1 MKTKLY
7 TLTFAS
13 ILSISLNAQ
22 ITQEDL
28 PNAGDTATY
37 ALANALGT
45 STGTSGNNQTWD
57 YSNLSA
63 NNSERVDF
71 VSVSDAGF
79 TYAFVFGLPFSGS
92 YSDMAQKGVIPLP
105 QVLLDGIN
113 ALGLGVTFGDTY
125 NFFKRESDG
134 LVQKG
139 FGADVSGFGLPVQYS
154 TPDEIIP
161 IPLKLNN
168 TSTVN
173 YSYEL
178 ELPSIGVWSVTA
190 ERTNEVNGKGTLIL
204 PNATYQNVY
213 RVRSAISSQNTIS
226 SDQLPAFLNG
236 VPIPRDEVKYL
247 YIAPSLGFPVLEITA
262 TSLFGF
268 EVVSKVIYRATPVD
282 YTSIENNEITAFQ
295 LFPNPASNHLTIQ
308 TQLKKAQKLTF
319 EILDAQGRMVWNE
332 TRQATA
338 GSVFE
343 TISLNENA
351 IANGIYLLKITPE
364 TGRPEARSF
373 VVQNQ

>member
-1 MKTKLY
+1 
-7 TLTFAS
+7 
-13 ILSISLNAQ
+13 
-22 ITQEDL
+22 
-28 PNAGDTATY
+28 
-37 ALANALGT
+37 
-45 STGTSGNNQTWD
+45 
-57 YSNLSA
+57 
-63 NNSERVDF
+63 
-71 VSVSDAGF
+71 
-79 TYAFVFGLPFSGS
+79 
-92 YSDMAQKGVIPLP
+92 MAQKGVIPLP
-105 QVLLDGIN
+105 QILLDGIN
-113 ALGLGVTFGDTY
+113 ALGLGVSFGDTY

-161 IPLKLNN
+161 IPLTLNN
-168 TSTVN
+168 TSTID

-178 ELPSIGVWSVTA
+178 ELPSIGVWSVTS

-213 RVRSAISSQNTIS
+213 RVRSSLSSQNTIS
-226 SDQLPAFLNG
+226 SDQLPAILNG

-319 EILDAQGRMVWNE
+319 EILDSQGRMVWNE

-338 GSVFE
+338 GNVFE
-343 TISLNENA
+343 SISLNENA

-364 TGRPEARSF
+364 TGRPEVRSF

>member
-7 TLTFAS
+7 TLTATVF
-13 ILSISLNAQ
+13 LTVQLNAQ

-37 ALANALGT
+37 AVANALGT

-57 YSNLSA
+57 YSDLSA
-63 NNSERVDF
+63 NSAERVDF

-92 YSDMAQKGVIPLP
+92 YSDMAQSGVIPLP
-105 QVLLDGIN
+105 QLLLDGIN
-113 ALGLGVTFGDTY
+113 ALGLGVTFGETY
-125 NFFKRESDG
+125 NFFKRESNG

-154 TPDEIIP
+154 NPDQIIP
-161 IPLKLNN
+161 IPLTLNN
-168 TSTVN
+168 TSSVDYT
-173 YSYEL
+173 YEL

-190 ERTNEVNGKGTLIL
+190 ERINEVNGKGTLIL

-213 RVRSAISSQNTIS
+213 RIRSSISSQNTIS

-236 VPIPRDEVKYL
+236 VPIPRNEVKYL

-262 TSLFGF
+262 ASIFGF

-282 YTSIENNEITAFQ
+282 YTSVEENEISAFQ
-295 LFPNPASNHLTIQ
+295 LFPNPANNHLTIQ
-308 TQLKKAQKLTF
+308 TDLKNSQKLTF
-319 EILDAQGRMVWNE
+319 EIIDAQGRSIWST
-332 TRQATA
+332 TRQALT
-338 GSVFE
+338 GSITEQVSFNE
-343 TISLNENA
+343 FSL
-351 IANGIYLLKITPE
+351 ANGIYLLKITPE
-364 TGRPEARSF
+364 AGRSEVRTF
-373 VVQNQ
+373 VIQNQ

>member
-7 TLTFAS
+7 A
-13 ILSISLNAQ
+13 LSATAFLGLQLNAQ
-22 ITQEDL
+22 ITQEEL

-37 ALANALGT
+37 AVATALGT

-57 YSNLSA
+57 YSDLQA
-63 NNSERVDF
+63 NSSERVDF

-79 TYAFVFGLPFSGS
+79 TYSFVFGLPFSGS
-92 YSDMAQKGVIPLP
+92 YSDMAQRGVIPLP
-105 QVLLDGIN
+105 QILLDGIN

-154 TPDEIIP
+154 QPDEIIP
-161 IPLKLNN
+161 IPLTLNN

-178 ELPSIGVWSVTA
+178 ELPSVGVWSVTA

-213 RVRSAISSQNTIS
+213 RIRSEISSQNTIS

-236 VPIPRDEVKYL
+236 VPIPRNEVKYL

-262 TSLFGF
+262 ASLFGF
-268 EVVSKVIYRATPVD
+268 EVVSKVIYRATPID
-282 YTSIENNEITAFQ
+282 YTSVENNELSAFQ
-295 LFPNPASNHLTIQ
+295 LFPNPTNDLMHIQ
-308 TQLKKAQKLTF
+308 TDLKNSQKLTL
-319 EILDAQGRMVWNE
+319 EIVDTQGRLVWSKSSQC
-332 TRQATA
+332 QAGQNT
-338 GSVFE
+338 E
-343 TISLNENA
+343 QISLKSQGLS
-351 IANGIYLLKITPE
+351 NGIYLLKITPE
-364 TGRPEARSF
+364 AGRPEVRTF
-373 VVQNQ
+373 VIQNQ

>member
-7 TLTFAS
+7 TLTATALFS
-13 ILSISLNAQ
+13 IQLNAQ

-37 ALANALGT
+37 AVANALGT

-57 YSNLSA
+57 YSDLSA
-63 NNSERVDF
+63 NSAERVDF
-71 VSVSDAGF
+71 VSVADAGF
-79 TYAFVFGLPFSGS
+79 TYSFVFGLPFSGS
-92 YSDMAQKGVIPLP
+92 YSDMAQSGVIPLP
-105 QVLLDGIN
+105 QLLLDGIN
-113 ALGLGVTFGDTY
+113 ALGLGVTFGETY
-125 NFFKRESDG
+125 NFFKREANG

-154 TPDEIIP
+154 NPDEIIP
-161 IPLKLNN
+161 IPLTLNN
-168 TSTVN
+168 ASSVDYT
-173 YSYEL
+173 YEL

-190 ERTNEVNGKGTLIL
+190 ERNNEVNGKGTLIL

-213 RVRSAISSQNTIS
+213 RIRSSISSQNTIS

-282 YTSIENNEITAFQ
+282 YTSVEENEISAFQ
-295 LFPNPASNHLTIQ
+295 LFPNPANNHLTIQ
-308 TQLKKAQKLTF
+308 TDLKNSQKLTF
-319 EILDAQGRMVWNE
+319 EIIDAQGRLCWSAN
-332 TRQATA
+332 RQALA
-338 GSVFE
+338 GSVTEQVSFNE
-343 TISLNENA
+343 SSL
-351 IANGIYLLKITPE
+351 ANGIYLLKITPE
-364 TGRPEARSF
+364 AGRTEVRTF
-373 VVQNQ
+373 VIQNQ

>member
-7 TLTFAS
+7 ALTATT
-13 ILSISLNAQ
+13 ILSIQIQAQ
-22 ITQEDL
+22 ITESDL

-37 ALANALGT
+37 AVANALGT

-57 YSNLSA
+57 YSDLQA

-105 QVLLDGIN
+105 QILLDGIN

-161 IPLKLNN
+161 IPLTLNN
-168 TSTVN
+168 TNTVN

-190 ERTNEVNGKGTLIL
+190 ERINEVNGKGTLIL

-213 RVRSAISSQNTIS
+213 RVRSALSSQNTIS

-282 YTSIENNEITAFQ
+282 YTSIENNEITSFQ
-295 LFPNPASNHLTIQ
+295 LFPNPASNLLTIQ
-308 TQLKKAQKLTF
+308 TQLKKAQKLTL
-319 EILDAQGRMVWNE
+319 EILDAQGRLLWNE
-332 TRQATA
+332 TRQAPSGA
-338 GSVFE
+338 MSE
-343 TISLNENA
+343 SIPLNDKSIS
-351 IANGIYLLKITPE
+351 NGIYLLKITPE
-364 TGRPEARSF
+364 TGRPEVRRF
-373 VVQNQ
+373 VVQN

>member
-7 TLTFAS
+7 ALTATTL
-13 ILSISLNAQ
+13 LSIQLKAQ
-22 ITQEDL
+22 ITESDL

-37 ALANALGT
+37 AVANALGT

-57 YSNLSA
+57 YSDLQA
-63 NNSERVDF
+63 NSSERVDF

-105 QVLLDGIN
+105 QILLDGIN

-161 IPLKLNN
+161 IPLTLNN
-168 TSTVN
+168 SSTVN

-213 RVRSAISSQNTIS
+213 RVRSAISSQNTIG

-282 YTSIENNEITAFQ
+282 YTSVEDNEIAAFQ
-295 LFPNPASNHLTIQ
+295 LFPNPASNHITIQ
-308 TQLKKAQKLTF
+308 TELKNSQKLTF
-319 EILDAQGRMVWNE
+319 EIIDAQGRSIWSE
-332 TRQATA
+332 SRQALA
-338 GSVFE
+338 G
-343 TISLNENA
+343 TITENIDLVNQS

-364 TGRPEARSF
+364 KGRSEVRTF
-373 VVQNQ
+373 VIQNQ

>member
-13 ILSISLNAQ
+13 IFSIQLNAQ

-37 ALANALGT
+37 AVANALGT

-57 YSNLSA
+57 YSDLSA

-105 QVLLDGIN
+105 QILLDGIN
-113 ALGLGVTFGDTY
+113 ALGLGVSFGDTY

-161 IPLKLNN
+161 IPLTLNN
-168 TSTVN
+168 TSTID

-213 RVRSAISSQNTIS
+213 RVRSAISSQNIIS

-282 YTSIENNEITAFQ
+282 YTSIENNEITDFQ
-295 LFPNPASNHLTIQ
+295 LFPNPASNYLTIQ

-338 GSVFE
+338 GAVFE

-364 TGRPEARSF
+364 TGRPEVRSF

>member
-7 TLTFAS
+7 ALTATT
-13 ILSISLNAQ
+13 ILSIQLNAQ
-22 ITQEDL
+22 ITESDL

-37 ALANALGT
+37 AVANALGT
-45 STGTSGNNQTWD
+45 TTGTSGNNQTWD
-57 YSNLSA
+57 YSDLQA
-63 NNSERVDF
+63 NSSERVDF

-105 QVLLDGIN
+105 QILLDGIN

-125 NFFKRESDG
+125 NFFKRQSDG

-161 IPLKLNN
+161 IPLTLNN

-282 YTSIENNEITAFQ
+282 YTSIENNEISAFQ
-295 LFPNPASNHLTIQ
+295 LFPNPASNQLTIQ
-308 TQLKKAQKLTF
+308 TELKNSQKLTF
-319 EILDAQGRMVWNE
+319 EIIDAQGRTIWNQ
-332 TRQATA
+332 TRQTLA
-338 GSVFE
+338 GSV
-343 TISLNENA
+343 IENVSFNDHA

-364 TGRPEARSF
+364 TGRPEVRRF
-373 VVQNQ
+373 VVQN